1 MGNEKCYICKDQAR
15 ATVIVDFEKTSL
27 KEIKEKL
34 LQTDLAMINPDA
46 EIAGNVII
54 DSEDVDEDMLEKKLS
69 DFKDLGV
76 FSGCIIKVEDFS
88 QDFEIELTFVAKGED
103 DDFEEN
109 YKMVEDGAVQKK
121 PTQTAEKRKLPDTTI
136 VQISKDLEDKSVVT
150 SPDGKR

>member
-1 MGNEKCYICKDQAR
+1 ME
-15 ATVIVDFEKTSL
+15 
-27 KEIKEKL
+27 
-34 LQTDLAMINPDA
+34 
-46 EIAGNVII
+46 

-109 YKMVEDGAVQKK
+109 YKMVEDGAVQKTK
-121 PTQTAEKRKLPDTTI
+121 TAEKRKLPEETNSTQAT

-150 SPDGKR
+150 